1 VTSFAATIAAVPA
14 PLLAAGVFV
23 AAYLLG
29 GIPWALLV
37 GKWFYHVDLRTC
49 GSGNL
54 GTTNAY
60 RELGTVAGV
69 SVFLLDCAKGVLAVA
84 IAYWLLP
91 SSWGDWP
98 GVVAGFV
105 VLLGHAY
112 SPYLR
117 FSGGK
122 GVATACGVV
131 LILTPLAWPC
141 VMSIWAVLLL
151 TTRRMSLASLTATA
165 TYPAFT
171 AWLYPDRRATLA
183 FAVCGV
189 LLLFWRHRA
198 NIGRLWR
205 GEEPKIGRPG
215 SRRGRAAGVTTGT
228 TTDEEER

>member
-1 VTSFAATIAAVPA
+1 VASLVAPITALSA
-14 PLLAAGVFV
+14 PLLAAAVFV
-23 AAYLLG
+23 VAYLLG

-60 RELGTVAGV
+60 RELGTRAGV
-69 SVFLLDCAKGVLAVA
+69 GVFLLDFLKGILAVLLA
-84 IAYWLLP
+84 IWLLP
-91 SSWGDWP
+91 SAWGDWP
-98 GVVAGFV
+98 HVAAGIIV
-105 VLLGHAY
+105 MLGHAY

-131 LILTPLAWPC
+131 LVLTPLAWPI
-141 VMSIWAVLLL
+141 VMSIWALLVL
-151 TTRRMSLASLTATA
+151 TDRRMSLASLVATGS
-165 TYPAFT
+165 YPVFT
-171 AWLYPDRRATLA
+171 ALLYPGLEATLA
-183 FAVCGV
+183 FSLAGV
-189 LLLFWRHRA
+189 ALVFWRHRA

-215 SRRGRAAGVTTGT
+215 RRRGRPGETSGT
-228 TTDEEER
+228 TTNEEER